1 MAEVMDSPLSALTP
15 SKRNTRPAFSPCANT
30 PRTPCSP
37 AIKATTMENVTSP
50 TPMKSPFY
58 HDENIRHSIYDDSSA
73 PLELGGVGGDRDG
86 DIPLS
91 MARQGP
97 TSSPFQSTVCS
108 NHTHVFQ
115 RAESGNFGMDETQE
129 EKLDSRELMPDVEI
143 ERGNDS
149 HADSEL
155 PIIKGEDRA
164 DDNNDMAQSVDNGN
178 DEAHEMESDTSL
190 LKAHGNRINYG
201 EVSNITMQEKNN
213 ESMST
218 IYQGG
223 SNGNDGMAGND
234 GGNEHYTSYDQD
246 DTGLSSF
253 SAIPN
258 IDMTSFAQL
267 RRDSPMKRMR
277 EGSVSPRKNV
287 RAYRYPDDIPE
298 TPGTARQR
306 GIFSEQD
313 GDTQTPGRNF
323 TRGDN
328 HTRFAEF
335 TDQIHSFSR
344 ASYASQGGY
353 LSPSRRQS
361 RFSPAKSAA
370 SGFRSP
376 SKFALLDL
384 DIPPAPTPRS
394 IPSITPRELES
405 LKSSFLS
412 QISSLKATLSGRDAE
427 VKCLKE
433 SVSDAERRVG
443 EVSEE
448 LRNESARRE
457 TDQREWDR
465 RGKEMETVLRGVR
478 NEIVDGERERE
489 RLNRKIEEGEKCKEK
504 LEGRIVELESQLS
517 AARNA
522 ANTSPPTD
530 ADRKSAEETAREV
543 QDAVEKVA
551 RELHTLYKGKHET
564 KVAALKKSYEARW
577 EKRVREAERKLS
589 EALEENERLRSEK
602 DSSISGG
609 EGGFCGEATFI
620 RETESLEA
628 EKRVL
633 EARVKG
639 LEQEIIS
646 VKRDSEALRSELK
659 QERAEKGDLVA
670 AVDEWL
676 AIQQYQHQQQ
686 QRHHEQQQQEQ
697 AEEDRMALEE
707 HEEQQQ
713 QQQQQQQQPKRK
725 LPEPPLSRQRSPS
738 EDEPATTRFDIGD
751 ERPIQN
757 PVNENYTA
765 PGSSIGRIQAPSSS
779 SALRPRATAVGP
791 PNGPT
796 PRVPRFGM
804 PPPSHSR
811 GNSGN
816 GKSISSGL
824 PTTSGVAPVAGPG
837 RSGIMNSI
845 ERMGRGGGAV

>member
-1 MAEVMDSPLSALTP
+1 MDSPLSVLTP
-15 SKRNTRPAFSPCANT
+15 SKRNSRSPFSPGTNT
-30 PRTPCSP
+30 PRMSGSP
-37 AIKATTMENVTSP
+37 AIKTTTIENVASTTPLKTSL
-50 TPMKSPFY
+50 Y
-58 HDENIRHSIYDDSSA
+58 NDENMRPLIYDDSSA
-73 PLELGGVGGDRDG
+73 PLELNDVGGGRCG
-86 DIPLS
+86 DSPS
-91 MARQGP
+91 SGGHEGP
-97 TSSPFQSTVCS
+97 ASSPFQSTVFS
-108 NHTHVFQ
+108 DHTHLFRTV
-115 RAESGNFGMDETQE
+115 ESDNFGMDEPQE
-129 EKLDSRELMPDVEI
+129 EKLDSRELMHDVEG
-143 ERGNDS
+143 ERQDGS
-149 HADSEL
+149 HGDVEL
-155 PIIKGEDRA
+155 PAIKEDRVD
-164 DDNNDMAQSVDNGN
+164 DDNDMRQPIEGRNQ
-178 DEAHEMESDTSL
+178 EAYETETDTSML
-190 LKAHGNRINYG
+190 NPHGNRNNYG

-223 SNGNDGMAGND
+223 SNDNDGMLDND
-234 GGNEHYTSYDQD
+234 GRNEHYTSYDQD
-246 DTGLSSF
+246 DTCLSTF

-258 IDMTSFAQL
+258 IDMTGFAQL

-277 EGSVSPRKNV
+277 ECSVSPRKNV
-287 RAYRYPDDIPE
+287 RVARYPDDMPE
-298 TPGTARQR
+298 TPNTINRRA
-306 GIFSEQD
+306 IFSEQD
-313 GDTQTPGRNF
+313 GGTQTPGRNYS
-323 TRGDN
+323 RGDS
-328 HTRFAEF
+328 HMSFTEF
-335 TDQIHSFSR
+335 TDQIHAFSR
-344 ASYASQGGY
+344 ASYAAQGGY
-353 LSPSRRQS
+353 PSPSRRQS
-361 RFSPAKSAA
+361 RYSPAKSTA

-376 SKFALLDL
+376 SKFSLLDL

-448 LRNESARRE
+448 LRNESSRRE
-457 TDQREWDR
+457 TEQREWDR

-478 NEIVDGERERE
+478 DEIVDGERERE

-504 LEGRIVELESQLS
+504 LEARIVELESQLS

-522 ANTSPPTD
+522 ANTFPPTE

-577 EKRVREAERKLS
+577 EKRVREAERKLK
-589 EALEENERLRSEK
+589 EALEENERLRAER
-602 DSSISGG
+602 DSSLSGG

-628 EKRVL
+628 ERRVL

-646 VKRDSEALRSELK
+646 VKRDSEILRSELK

-686 QRHHEQQQQEQ
+686 QHHHEQQQQEQ
-697 AEEDRMALEE
+697 AEEDQMVQ
-707 HEEQQQ
+707 EEQEELQQ
-713 QQQQQQQQPKRK
+713 QLQQQQPKRR
-725 LPEPPLSRQRSPS
+725 LPEPPTSRQRSLS
-738 EDEPATTRFDIGD
+738 EDEPLITRFDSSV
-751 ERPIQN
+751 EKPAQN
-757 PVNENYTA
+757 TANENYTA
-765 PGSSIGRIQAPSSS
+765 PGSNIGRIQAPSAS
-779 SALRPRATAVGP
+779 SAIRPRATVAP
-791 PNGPT
+791 PSGGPT

-811 GNSGN
+811 GNSGS

-824 PTTSGVAPVAGPG
+824 PTSGGMSAAAAG
-837 RSGIMNSI
+837 RSGIMSSI

>member
-1 MAEVMDSPLSALTP
+1 MTDAIDSPLSALTP
-15 SKRNTRPAFSPCANT
+15 SKRNARPPFSPCANI
-30 PRTPCSP
+30 PHMPCSP
-37 AIKATTMENVTSP
+37 VIKATTVENVTSP
-50 TPMKSPFY
+50 TPKKSPLY
-58 HDENIRHSIYDDSSA
+58 NDENIRPSIYDDPSA
-73 PLELGGVGGDRDG
+73 PLELNDGGGCGGDSPAG
-86 DIPLS
+86 S
-91 MARQGP
+91 TRQGLA
-97 TSSPFQSTVCS
+97 SSPFQSTVFS
-108 NHTHVFQ
+108 DHTHAL
-115 RAESGNFGMDETQE
+115 RTAESDNFRMDEPQE
-129 EKLDSRELMPDVEI
+129 EKLDSRELMPEI
-143 ERGNDS
+143 DIGRENDS
-149 HADSEL
+149 HGDSEL
-155 PIIKGEDRA
+155 HAVNGDRVD
-164 DDNNDMAQSVDNGN
+164 DDNDMTQPIENAH
-178 DEAHEMESDTSL
+178 DEAHDLRTDTSML
-190 LKAHGNRINYG
+190 NVHGNGINYG

-218 IYQGG
+218 IYQGN
-223 SNGNDGMAGND
+223 SNIKDEMAGND
-234 GGNEHYTSYDQD
+234 RVNERHASYDQD
-246 DTGLSSF
+246 DTCLSSF

-258 IDMTSFAQL
+258 VDMTGFAQL
-267 RRDSPMKRMR
+267 RRNSPMKRMR

-287 RAYRYPDDIPE
+287 RVSRYPDDMPE
-298 TPGTARQR
+298 TPGTARRR
-306 GIFSEQD
+306 GIFLEQD
-313 GDTQTPGRNF
+313 GDTQTPGRNYS
-323 TRGDN
+323 RGDS
-328 HTRFAEF
+328 HMRF
-335 TDQIHSFSR
+335 TDFTDRIHSFSR
-344 ASYASQGGY
+344 ASHAVHGGCM
-353 LSPSRRQS
+353 SPSRRQS
-361 RFSPAKSAA
+361 RFSPAKSAT
-370 SGFRSP
+370 SEFRSP
-376 SKFALLDL
+376 SKFSLLDL

-457 TDQREWDR
+457 IDQREWDR

-522 ANTSPPTD
+522 ANTSPPTE

-577 EKRVREAERKLS
+577 EKRVREAERKLN

-602 DSSISGG
+602 DSSMAG
-609 EGGFCGEATFI
+609 EQGGFCGEATFI

-676 AIQQYQHQQQ
+676 AIQQYQQQQQ
-686 QRHHEQQQQEQ
+686 QRHHEHQQQEQ
-697 AEEDRMALEE
+697 AEESRMAQEE

-713 QQQQQQQQPKRK
+713 SPKRK
-725 LPEPPLSRQRSPS
+725 LPEPPISHQHSLS
-738 EDEPATTRFDIGD
+738 EDEPATTRFDNGN
-751 ERPIQN
+751 EKLSQN
-757 PVNENYTA
+757 TGNENYTA
-765 PGSSIGRIQAPSSS
+765 FGSSIGRIQAPSSS
-779 SALRPRATAVGP
+779 SAIRSRATAVPSSGGP
-791 PNGPT
+791 A

-824 PTTSGVAPVAGPG
+824 PTSGGASVAVAG